1 VKVHVEIHRH
11 MVEPMADDARLPL
24 ASSGPDWAR
33 PLVHFEILARD
44 PAAQRAFYGELF
56 NWPIDDG
63 PIMNFPSGLGGPEPG
78 PAGHLRQAERSGVVL
93 YIQVRDLVDSLERV
107 PGLGGT
113 VVSQP
118 FDVPGGPTIASI
130 EDPEGNPLVLVQQ

>member
-1 VKVHVEIHRH
+1 
-11 MVEPMADDARLPL
+11 MADDARLSVP
-24 ASSGPDWAR
+24 SSAPDWAR

-44 PAAQRAFYGELF
+44 PEAQRAFYGELF
-56 NWPIDDG
+56 NWPIGDG

-78 PAGHLRQAERSGVVL
+78 PAGHMRRAERSGFAL
-93 YIQVRDLVDSLERV
+93 YIQVRELAASLERV
-107 PGLGGT
+107 PALGGT

>member
-1 VKVHVEIHRH
+1 
-11 MVEPMADDARLPL
+11 MADDARLRPSNPG
-24 ASSGPDWAR
+24 ADWAR

-44 PAAQRAFYGELF
+44 PVAQRAFYGELF
-56 NWPIDDG
+56 NWPIGDG

-78 PAGHLRQAERSGVVL
+78 PAGHMRQAERSGVAL
-93 YIQVRDLVDSLERV
+93 YIQVRDLAASLDRV

-113 VVSQP
+113 VLSQP